1 VTRNEIR
8 QVVLQSLKGV
18 APELDAAT
26 LSPSQELRD
35 QLEIDSFDFL
45 NFIIALDKKLSLP
58 IPESDYR
65 RLGTLNDCIEYLAAR
80 LQQPAIEKGA

>member
-1 VTRNEIR
+1 MNRDEIR
-8 QVVLQSLKGV
+8 DVVLQSLKGV
-18 APELDAAT
+18 APELDPAT
-26 LSPSQELRD
+26 LSPSEELRD

-45 NFIIALDKKLSLP
+45 NFIIALDKKLSVP

-65 RLGTLNDCIEYLAAR
+65 RLASLNDCVDYLAAR